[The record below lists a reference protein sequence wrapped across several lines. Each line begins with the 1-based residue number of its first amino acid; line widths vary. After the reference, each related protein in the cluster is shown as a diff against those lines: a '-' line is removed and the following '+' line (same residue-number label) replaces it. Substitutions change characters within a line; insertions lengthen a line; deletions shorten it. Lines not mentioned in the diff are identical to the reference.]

1 MILGLVLLVE
11 QIIHFSIAE
20 MMKPGRI
27 LDRRLKVIIDD
38 QIILFTRRNELAELR
53 QGFRTVYV
61 TASPFI
67 RGNPGII
74 GSNLYIHNGGI
85 TKNFQQPH
93 TINNISTATTNTN
106 MPGGTRH

>member
-1 MILGLVLLVE
+1 MLLLHHLSEVILV
-11 QIIHFSIAE
+11 
-20 MMKPGRI
+20 
-27 LDRRLKVIIDD
+27 
-38 QIILFTRRNELAELR
+38 
-53 QGFRTVYV
+53 
-61 TASPFI
+61 
-67 RGNPGII
+67 II